1 MQCSNNWELEK
12 MKSKYD
18 NSAKNRFSFPATL
31 TLDPDDGGYVVTFRD
46 LPEAITQGDSI
57 EVALQ
62 EAADCIEEAIAAR
75 IDDRIDI
82 PEPSDL
88 LENEYLVTV
97 PMQTALKAAVTL
109 ALSESK
115 MNKVQ
120 LANALE
126 VDEKEVRR
134 ILNPR
139 HGTKLA
145 TLERTLQ
152 VLGKKAVL
160 SVWSH

>member
-1 MQCSNNWELEK
+1 
-12 MKSKYD
+12 MKFKYD
-18 NSAKNRFSFPATL
+18 NSSKSRFSFPVTL
-31 TLDPDDGGYVVTFRD
+31 TPDPDDGGYVVTFRD
-46 LPEAITQGDSI
+46 LPEAISQGDTI

-75 IDDRIDI
+75 IDDRLDI
-82 PEPSDL
+82 PEPSDT
-88 LENEYLVTV
+88 LENEYLVPV

-109 ALSESK
+109 AMSESK

-120 LANALE
+120 LANVLKI
-126 VDEKEVRR
+126 DEKEVRR
-134 ILNPR
+134 ILDPR

-145 TLERTLQ
+145 TLERTLNI
-152 VLGKKAVL
+152 LGKKAVL

>member
-1 MQCSNNWELEK
+1 
-12 MKSKYD
+12 MKFEYD
-18 NSAKNRFSFPATL
+18 NSSKNRFSFPAIL
-31 TLDPDDGGYVVTFRD
+31 TPDLDDSGYVVTFRD

-57 EVALQ
+57 EVALI
-62 EAADCIEEAIAAR
+62 EAADCIEEAMPTASFAIAAR
-75 IDDRIDI
+75 IDDHLDI
-82 PEPSDL
+82 PEPSDM

-109 ALSESK
+109 AMSESK
-115 MNKVQ
+115 MNQVQ
-120 LANALE
+120 LANALK
-126 VDEKEVRR
+126 VNEKEVRR
-134 ILNPR
+134 ILDPH

-145 TLERTLQ
+145 TLERTLE

>member
-1 MQCSNNWELEK
+1 

-18 NSAKNRFSFPATL
+18 NLAKNRFSFPASL
-31 TLDPDDGGYVVTFRD
+31 TPDPDDGGYVVTFRD

-62 EAADCIEEAIAAR
+62 EAADCIEEAMPSASFAIAAR
-75 IDDRIDI
+75 IDDRLNI
-82 PEPSDL
+82 PEPSDM

-109 ALSESK
+109 ALSESE

-152 VLGKKAVL
+152 ILGKKAVL
-160 SVWSH
+160 SVWSY

>member
-1 MQCSNNWELEK
+1 
-12 MKSKYD
+12 MKFEYD
-18 NSAKNRFSFPATL
+18 NSSKNRFSFPVTL
-31 TLDPDDGGYVVTFRD
+31 TPDLDDGGYVVTFRD

-57 EVALQ
+57 EVALI

-75 IDDRIDI
+75 IDDHLDI
-82 PEPSDL
+82 PEPSDM

-109 ALSESK
+109 AMSESK
-115 MNKVQ
+115 MNQVQ
-120 LANALE
+120 LANALK
-126 VDEKEVRR
+126 VNEKEVRR
-134 ILNPR
+134 ILDPH

-145 TLERTLQ
+145 TLERTLE

>member
-1 MQCSNNWELEK
+1 
-12 MKSKYD
+12 MKFKYD
-18 NSAKNRFSFPATL
+18 NSSKSRFSFPVTL
-31 TLDPDDGGYVVTFRD
+31 TPDPDDGGYVVTFRD

-75 IDDRIDI
+75 IDDNLDI
-82 PEPSDL
+82 PEPSDML
-88 LENEYLVTV
+88 GNEHLVPV

-109 ALSESK
+109 AMSESK
-115 MNKVQ
+115 MNQVQ
-120 LANALE
+120 LANALK

-139 HGTKLA
+139 HGTKIA
-145 TLERTLQ
+145 TLERTLNI
-152 VLGKKAVL
+152 LGKKAVL

>member
-1 MQCSNNWELEK
+1 
-12 MKSKYD
+12 MKSKYG
-18 NSAKNRFSFPATL
+18 NSSKNRFSFPATL
-31 TLDPDDGGYVVTFRD
+31 TPDLDDGGYIVTFRD

-57 EVALQ
+57 EAALQ
-62 EAADCIEEAIAAR
+62 EASDCIEEALAAR
-75 IDDRIDI
+75 IDDLLDI
-82 PEPSDL
+82 PEPSDM

-97 PMQTALKAAVTL
+97 PMQTALKAAVNL
-109 ALSESK
+109 AMSESK
-115 MNKVQ
+115 MNQVQ
-120 LANALE
+120 LANALK

-134 ILNPR
+134 ILDPH

-145 TLERTLQ
+145 TLERTLN